1 MAVTGKS
8 IGLTLTTSST
18 DLYTCPSATTAYVK
32 LLQASNVTAG
42 SVSADVNINFFDS
55 SASLTESLARS
66 VAVLPKESISCLT
79 GILIL
84 EPGDKIQGSASANSS
99 VDVVLSLM
107 EVT

>member
-8 IGLTLTTSST
+8 VGLSLTTNSA

-32 LLQASNVTAG
+32 FLQASNVTAG
-42 SVSADVNINFFDS
+42 SVSADVNVNFYDS
-55 SASLTESLARS
+55 SAVLTESLARS

-84 EPGDKIQGSASANSS
+84 EAGDKIQCFASANSS
-99 VDVVLSLM
+99 VDIVLSLM

>member
-8 IGLTLTTSST
+8 VGLSLTTNSA

-32 LLQASNVTAG
+32 LLQASNVTAT

-55 SASLTESLARS
+55 SASLTESLARN

-84 EPGDKIQGSASANSS
+84 EAGDKVQCFASANSS
-99 VDVVLSLM
+99 IDVIMSLM